1 METGRISTNVTR
13 QISVIVKGPR
23 VSEPRVL
30 EETASNSSETGPHE
44 ERGGGSGGGALYFH
58 LGFSKLTQSDLQ
70 RARIHLYSW
79 IFAELG

>member
-44 ERGGGSGGGALYFH
+44 EGGGGVEGGLF
-58 LGFSKLTQSDLQ
+58 
-70 RARIHLYSW
+70 
-79 IFAELG
+79 IFI